1 MFRFISVNYSYI
13 NCVIVILE
21 SIYKLSIKKKF
32 VEKFLVWIINV
43 WFYRM
48 SIW

>member
-13 NCVIVILE
+13 NYVIVILE